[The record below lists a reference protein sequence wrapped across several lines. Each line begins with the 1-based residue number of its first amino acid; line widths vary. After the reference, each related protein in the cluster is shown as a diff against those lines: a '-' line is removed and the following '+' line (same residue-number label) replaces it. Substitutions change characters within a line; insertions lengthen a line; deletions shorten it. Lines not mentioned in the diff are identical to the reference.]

1 VKPAVGAALVALLLV
16 VGPGASAAESEVSAA
31 ELRELAAAA
40 VDDPRALDDLR
51 SVDRVDGQT
60 VDLAAALD
68 VEGDALASRLA
79 QLAATADPAGDERA
93 ARAAAK
99 KILDDPDF
107 RGRQSP
113 RPLHGILTW
122 IGKRL
127 EPLGRPFTWV
137 SELSGPGLALLGGV
151 VVALAAL
158 AATYVIVRRS
168 DAVEAETRRRRSL
181 VRSDDPDELL
191 RAADEAEIAGDLEL
205 ALRLRFRAGLLHLDR
220 QGTLVFRPSLTTGE
234 VRRRVRNPLLETLTR
249 TMDEVVY
256 GRRPASVD
264 DVAEA
269 RAAWPRVLHEVDA

>member
-1 VKPAVGAALVALLLV
+1 VKPAVGAALVALLLAL
-16 VGPGASAAESEVSAA
+16 GPAASAAEHEVSAA

-40 VDDPRALDDLR
+40 IDDPRALDDLR
-51 SVDRVDGQT
+51 SVERVDGQT
-60 VDLAAALD
+60 VDLAGALD
-68 VEGDALASRLA
+68 VEGEVLASRLA
-79 QLAATADPAGDERA
+79 QLASRAAPAGDERV
-93 ARAAAK
+93 ARAVAK
-99 KILDDPDF
+99 EILDGPDF
-107 RGRQSP
+107 RGRRSP

-137 SELSGPGLALLGGV
+137 SGLSGPGLALLGGV

-158 AATYVIVRRS
+158 AATYVIVRRA
-168 DAVEAETRRRRSL
+168 DAVEADTRRRRTL
-181 VRSDDPDELL
+181 ERSDDPDELL
-191 RAADEAEIAGDLEL
+191 RAAEDAEATGELEL

-220 QGTLVFRPSLTTGE
+220 QGALVFRPSLTTGE

-256 GRRPASVD
+256 GRRPASVN